1 MSEQNQTDMEIS
13 GKRFQSGFVPCVY
26 SLFVPGLGQLFQRRV
41 IALFQL
47 ALFVAT
53 IACFYNI
60 GKVGLIVYIPLV
72 IYSVLD
78 AAFWT
83 GETKN
88 RASNWIRRI
97 CVPICLLALGTTLL
111 APAVIAARE
120 SAKRSQCICSLKGLA
135 LAMHN
140 YHDKYRCLPPAYT
153 VDRNG
158 KPLHS
163 WRVLILPYIEQNN
176 LYEKIRLDEPWD
188 SEYNRQFHSINIGTF
203 QCPSAEGVLCDRHA
217 NLRTN
222 GNCYKSVVIGE
233 KTAFSGAK
241 PTSFQDF
248 TDGTSNTILIVERLL
263 PICWMD
269 PSNEITMGV
278 ALEGINREYS
288 GIGSFHTGMVNTA
301 FADGSVQTLYE
312 NTSREKLEAMLTIAG
327 REDMDKIIDETEK

>member
-1 MSEQNQTDMEIS
+1 MSEQDQTDAAIS
-13 GKRFQSGFVPCVY
+13 DKRFQSGFVPCVY

-47 ALFVAT
+47 VLFVAT

-60 GKVGLIVYIPLV
+60 GKVGLIVYVPLV

-83 GETKN
+83 GDTKN
-88 RASNWIRRI
+88 RASNWIRCI
-97 CVPICLLALGTTLL
+97 SVPICLLALGVTLL

-120 SAKRSQCICSLKGLA
+120 AAKRMQCSCTLKGLG

-140 YHDKYRCLPPAYT
+140 YHEHYKSLPPAYT

-163 WRVLILPYIEQNN
+163 WRVLILPFIEQNN

-188 SEYNRQFHSINIGTF
+188 CEHNRQFHSINIGMF
-203 QCPSAEGVLCDRHA
+203 QCPSAEGVLCDRHP
-217 NLRTN
+217 NLRAN
-222 GNCYKSVVIGE
+222 GSCFKSVVIGE
-233 KTAFSGAK
+233 KTAFPGAK
-241 PTSFQDF
+241 SITIQDI

-263 PICWMD
+263 PVCWMD
-269 PSNEITMGV
+269 PSSEITMGV

-288 GIGSFHTGMVNTA
+288 GIGSFHTGVINTA
-301 FADGSVQTLYE
+301 FADGSVQTLEE
-312 NTSREKLEAMLTIAG
+312 NISREKLEAMLTIAG
-327 REDMDKIIDETEK
+327 REDMDKIND